1 MAAKYTGLIFKVPST
16 VDIHKFRY
24 DLIIKYKS
32 GEVIYQRTTGTKT
45 KKYLDQNFN
54 SQCKTLERQLP
65 KGTIEKI
72 NYLIKVN
79 GKLVKNISATPN
91 KSKGVFRE
99 FELKTTIA
107 GTKKDPNTIK
117 KVLVDTTEVAWMI
130 IEKQESIHS
139 FLTRIYE
146 YPYRKDIEEVIF
158 RKNNQHLTGN
168 PVLSL
173 YPGDFI
179 ILSNTSNDKS
189 KELARMK
196 QEAKAA
202 KIEFDK
208 TKKEFR
214 FDSERFARNIDFLHD
229 VLSNSEYVALTDK
242 PDNQQKPSDSVN
254 YAAVAAGTSQ
264 GIVTFNEVGNKK
276 VTEAY
281 SKIVEA
287 MDYEKSNKTKLAN
300 PKNFK
305 LFKKKYNKLFKIF
318 DNSFSQSYFKYNSGV
333 QTVKLRQQIKKNVYA
348 RSPTYKGGIKAY
360 VKNFRNMGKVDQ
372 FTKVGGNLL
381 VAVSVADATMNVSEA
396 YKTGDSSQ
404 TQKTIIKETLKLEG
418 SLGGGALGV
427 GAVTLAAT
435 AFGIGT
441 GGVGFI
447 LVGVIAAG
455 AGVAG
460 GYYGSKGG
468 AELADL
474 IYQ

>member
-1 MAAKYTGLIFKVPST
+1 MSKYYTRLTLEVSEM
-16 VDIHKFRY
+16 VDINLIRY
-24 DLIIKYKS
+24 DVTVTYKS
-32 GEVIYQRTTGTKT
+32 LSASPTSSKSHSLGKNRKFSRKGLSEKHNLSNRGVEEVRYYIK
-45 KKYLDQNFN
+45 DI
-54 SQCKTLERQLP
+54 
-65 KGTIEKI
+65 KGT
-72 NYLIKVN
+72 LIKEITA
-79 GKLVKNISATPN
+79 KPL
-91 KSKGVFRE
+91 SKDGRASRYK
-99 FELKTTIA
+99 LKTTPA
-107 GTKKDPNTIK
+107 SLKKDPKNNKI
-117 KVLVDTTEVAWMI
+117 VGVDNTEVAWMI
-130 IEKQESIHS
+130 IEKQESVHS

-158 RKNNQHLTGN
+158 RTNNSHLTGN

-173 YPGDFI
+173 YPGDFV
-179 ILSNTSNDKS
+179 ILSNTSNNKN

-202 KIEFDK
+202 KTEFNK
-208 TKKEFR
+208 MKKEFG
-214 FDSERFARNIDFLHD
+214 FESERFARNIDFLHD

-305 LFKKKYNKLFKIF
+305 LFKKKYNKLFKSF

-333 QTVKLRQQIKKNVYA
+333 QTGKLRQQIKKNVYA

-381 VAVSVADATMNVSEA
+381 VAVSVADATMNVSDA
-396 YKTGDSSQ
+396 YKTGDSSH

-418 SLGGGALGV
+418 SLGGGALGA

>member
-1 MAAKYTGLIFKVPST
+1 MSKYYTRLKLEVSDM
-16 VDIHKFRY
+16 VDISLIRY
-24 DLIIKYKS
+24 DVTVTYKS
-32 GEVIYQRTTGTKT
+32 LSAKPTSSKPHSLGKNRRFSSNGLSEKHNLSNRGVEEVRYYIK
-45 KKYLDQNFN
+45 DI
-54 SQCKTLERQLP
+54 
-65 KGTIEKI
+65 KGK
-72 NYLIKVN
+72 LIK
-79 GKLVKNISATPN
+79 NIAANPL
-91 KSKGVFRE
+91 SKDGRASRYK
-99 FELKTTIA
+99 LKTTPASLKRDSKNNKIV
-107 GTKKDPNTIK
+107 G
-117 KVLVDTTEVAWMI
+117 VDTTEVAWMI
-130 IEKQESIHS
+130 IEKQESVHS

-168 PVLSL
+168 PILSL

-179 ILSNTSNDKS
+179 ILSNASNDKS

-242 PDNQQKPSDSVN
+242 PNNQQKPSDSVN

-287 MDYEKSNKTKLAN
+287 MDYEKSNRTKFAN

-305 LFKKKYNKLFKIF
+305 LFKKKYSKLFKDF

-333 QTVKLRQQIKKNVYA
+333 QTGKLRQQIKKNVYA

-381 VAVSVADATMNVSEA
+381 VAASVADATMNVSDA
-396 YKTGDSSQ
+396 YKTGDSSH

-418 SLGGGALGV
+418 SLGGGALGA

>member
-1 MAAKYTGLIFKVPST
+1 MSKYYTKLKLEVSDMIDISLI
-16 VDIHKFRY
+16 RY
-24 DLIIKYKS
+24 DVTVTYKS
-32 GEVIYQRTTGTKT
+32 LSAKPTSSKSHSLGKNRRFSSNGLSEKHNLSNRGVEEVRYYIKDIKGE
-45 KKYLDQNFN
+45 
-54 SQCKTLERQLP
+54 
-65 KGTIEKI
+65 
-72 NYLIKVN
+72 LIKDIAAN
-79 GKLVKNISATPN
+79 PL
-91 KSKGVFRE
+91 SKDGRASRYK
-99 FELKTTIA
+99 LKTTPA
-107 GTKKDPNTIK
+107 PLKRDPKNNKI
-117 KVLVDTTEVAWMI
+117 VGVDTTEVAWMI
-130 IEKQESIHS
+130 IEKQESVHS

-168 PVLSL
+168 PILSL

-179 ILSNTSNDKS
+179 ILSNASNDKS

-242 PDNQQKPSDSVN
+242 TDNQQKPSDSVN

-287 MDYEKSNKTKLAN
+287 MDYEKSNRTKFAN
-300 PKNFK
+300 PENFK
-305 LFKKKYNKLFKIF
+305 LFKKKYSKLFKNF
-318 DNSFSQSYFKYNSGV
+318 DNSFSQSYFKYNSGI
-333 QTVKLRQQIKKNVYA
+333 QTGKLRQQIKKNVYA

-372 FTKVGGNLL
+372 FTKVKGNLL
-381 VAVSVADATMNVSEA
+381 VAASVADATMNVSDA
-396 YKTGDSSQ
+396 YKTGDSSH

-418 SLGGGALGV
+418 SLGGGALGT
-427 GAVTLAAT
+427 GAVTLVAT

-441 GGVGFI
+441 GGIGFI
-447 LVGVIAAG
+447 LIGVIAAG
-455 AGVAG
+455 AGVAS